1 MRRIPIG
8 ISDFKTVIEDNFL
21 FIDKTMLIKEFWESN
36 GQTILLPRPRRFGK
50 TLNMSMIKYF
60 FSNEENK
67 DANKSLFTNLEIEK
81 HEDIMRLQ
89 GKYPVIYISFKDE
102 KHSSFENLMH
112 SLKNLFGALYR
123 KHEYCLDNDK
133 IDISDKNYYTSIL
146 EKSTNNIDL
155 SQTVKLL
162 SKFLS
167 NYHNQKV
174 IILIDEYDV
183 PIQAAY
189 MHGYYDETMEF
200 MRNLLSRAFKDNIY
214 LQKAMITG
222 KLSIVNDS
230 VFSGLNNLIIKSILS
245 YDFSDKFGFTE
256 VEVENLATQYGVN
269 EKIDEIKQWYN
280 GYYFGQT
287 TIYNPWSIL
296 NYIAKPRA
304 GLKPYWVNTSSND
317 LVKVLIS
324 KGGQDVKKDL
334 ESLISGEAI
343 TKYID
348 ENIAMADIEKSSDNL
363 WSFLLF
369 TGYLKARQLPRN
381 EGEDEIYHRLQI
393 PNKEVKMLYKRI
405 ITAWFNDT
413 ISKQNY
419 DIMLNALLSADLKT
433 FTKILKSYVL
443 KSLSYFDVGGNEG
456 EKVYH
461 AFVLGML
468 ISLRDTHEVSSNRE
482 SGYGRYDVCII
493 PKDVTKL
500 GIIIEFKKLDI
511 EDEETMEEMADEAL
525 EQIEDKKYETTLR
538 SRGIENIL
546 KVAIVFKGKE
556 VLVKK

>member
-1 MRRIPIG
+1 MRKIPIG
-8 ISDFKTVIEDNFL
+8 ISDFKTIIEDNFL

-60 FSNEENK
+60 FSSEENK
-67 DANKSLFTNLEIEK
+67 DANRSLFENLEIEK
-81 HEDIMRLQ
+81 HDDIMKLQ
-89 GKYPVIYISFKDE
+89 GKYPVIYLSFKDE
-102 KHSSFENLMH
+102 KHSSFENLML
-112 SLKNLFGALYR
+112 SLKNLLGALYK
-123 KHEYCLDNDK
+123 KHKYCLDNDK
-133 IDISDKNYYTSIL
+133 IDSSDKNYYTSIL

-155 SQTVKLL
+155 SQTVKRL
-162 SKFLS
+162 SEFLS

-189 MHGYYDETMEF
+189 MHGYYDEAIEF
-200 MRNLLSRAFKDNIY
+200 MRNLLSGAFKDNIY

-222 KLSIVNDS
+222 ILRVAKESI
-230 VFSGLNNLIIKSILS
+230 FSGLNNLITESILS

-256 VEVENLATQYGVN
+256 DEVEMLTAEYGVK
-269 EKIDEIKQWYN
+269 EKIDEIKEWYN
-280 GYYFGQT
+280 GYYFGET

-296 NYIAKPRA
+296 NYIAKPRQ

-317 LVKVLIS
+317 LVKVLLS

-334 ESLISGEAI
+334 ESLITGETI

-369 TGYLKARQLPRN
+369 TGYLKARRLPRN

-456 EKVYH
+456 EKAYH

-468 ISLRDTHEVSSNRE
+468 ISLGDTHEISSNRE
-482 SGYGRYDVCII
+482 SGYGRYDV
-493 PKDVTKL
+493 
-500 GIIIEFKKLDI
+500 
-511 EDEETMEEMADEAL
+511 
-525 EQIEDKKYETTLR
+525 
-538 SRGIENIL
+538 
-546 KVAIVFKGKE
+546 
-556 VLVKK
+556 

>member
-8 ISDFKTVIEDNFL
+8 ISDFKKIIEDNFL

-36 GQTILLPRPRRFGK
+36 GETILLPRPRRFGK

-67 DANKSLFTNLEIEK
+67 DANRSLFTNLEIEK
-81 HEDIMRLQ
+81 HEDIIRLQ
-89 GKYPVIYISFKDE
+89 GIYPVIYISLKDE

-222 KLSIVNDS
+222 ILRVAKESI
-230 VFSGLNNLIIKSILS
+230 FSGLNNLITESILS

-269 EKIDEIKQWYN
+269 EK
-280 GYYFGQT
+280 
-287 TIYNPWSIL
+287 
-296 NYIAKPRA
+296 
-304 GLKPYWVNTSSND
+304 
-317 LVKVLIS
+317 
-324 KGGQDVKKDL
+324 
-334 ESLISGEAI
+334 
-343 TKYID
+343 
-348 ENIAMADIEKSSDNL
+348 MMKSS
-363 WSFLLF
+363 SG
-369 TGYLKARQLPRN
+369 TMA
-381 EGEDEIYHRLQI
+381 
-393 PNKEVKMLYKRI
+393 
-405 ITAWFNDT
+405 T
-413 ISKQNY
+413 ISEIPPY
-419 DIMLNALLSADLKT
+419 
-433 FTKILKSYVL
+433 
-443 KSLSYFDVGGNEG
+443 
-456 EKVYH
+456 
-461 AFVLGML
+461 
-468 ISLRDTHEVSSNRE
+468 
-482 SGYGRYDVCII
+482 II
-493 PKDVTKL
+493 
-500 GIIIEFKKLDI
+500 
-511 EDEETMEEMADEAL
+511 
-525 EQIEDKKYETTLR
+525 
-538 SRGIENIL
+538 RGQY
-546 KVAIVFKGKE
+546 
-556 VLVKK
+556 